1 MKPSNI
7 PSDVL
12 HDIRGPVLLADGLW
26 WVILLFVVLI
36 FSAWLFFLKKGR
48 KIFKAV
54 ETPMVVIP
62 PWETALKELS
72 LLKKG
77 VWQTKEQV
85 MEFYVRLSLTVRHYI
100 EMRFNIRAVEMTTE
114 EFMTEMS
121 RSSLLTKDHQLFLKE
136 FLAGSDRVKFAG
148 SIASMDEM
156 EQALEAAR
164 SFIVKT
170 IPVEKQEGADQ

>member
-1 MKPSNI
+1 MMPSSI
-7 PSDVL
+7 PSDVF
-12 HDIRGPVLLADGLW
+12 HDIRGPVLLADGVW
-26 WVILLFVVLI
+26 WVILLLVVLI
-36 FSAWLFFLKKGR
+36 FSAWLFFLKKGK

-54 ETPMVVIP
+54 ETPVLVIP
-62 PWETALKELS
+62 PWETALKEL
-72 LLKKG
+72 LLLEKG

-121 RSSLLTKDHQLFLKE
+121 RSSLLTKEHQVFLKE

-148 SIASMDEM
+148 SMASMDEM
-156 EQALEAAR
+156 KQTLETAR
-164 SFIVKT
+164 SFVVKT
-170 IPVEKQEGADQ
+170 IPVENVGGVAP